1 LRRAIRRIGGEPGR
15 WFIQQHN
22 RCLLGNGLGQQ
33 DPLALR

>member
-1 LRRAIRRIGGEPGR
+1 LRRAIRRIGVEPGR

-22 RCLLGNGLGQQ
+22 RCLLGKGLGQQ